1 VEAMG
6 AGLPVIAAS
15 RGAVPEN
22 IEQGVT
28 GTLVPVNDADALAR
42 AIIFILEN
50 VQHAE
55 SMAKE
60 AKMVVQQKFT
70 WDKAA
75 NKMIDLYELHTDM

>member
-1 VEAMG
+1 M
-6 AGLPVIAAS
+6 
-15 RGAVPEN
+15 PEN

-55 SMAKE
+55 SMANE